1 MNVLSDVVVIKI
13 VFVFVDLRKEIND
26 LLSGFRQIFKYSD
39 SMGISVGIDD
49 DVVGFKFNI
58 VKISSD
64 NNEVKDGKDVN
75 Y

>member
-26 LLSGFRQIFKYSD
+26 LLSGLRQIFKDSD
-39 SMGISVGIDD
+39 CMGISVGIDD

>member
-1 MNVLSDVVVIKI
+1 
-13 VFVFVDLRKEIND
+13 
-26 LLSGFRQIFKYSD
+26 
-39 SMGISVGIDD
+39 MGISVGIDD

-75 Y
+75 F